1 MKRAVLTFLI
11 CLFASIAF
19 PQETGIIPKP
29 QQVEYQKDSFSWS
42 SDSLKNEKRIRTKIV
57 RSIPA
62 SENESQAYVIK
73 ISPRKISLQAT
84 TEQGLFYAR
93 QSLNQIIKYQNVVT
107 NESEFE
113 IPCMTIT
120 DWPAL
125 EYRGWMDD
133 ISRGPIPTVDFI
145 KKEIR
150 TLAAYKMNFFQLYT
164 EHVFK
169 LESHPD
175 IAPSD
180 GLTAQEIKELTE
192 YAKQYHVEF
201 MGNQQCFAHAE
212 KTLRIPFYYNEI
224 GDTKNNFDPSNPKT
238 YEFLEDVFDEV
249 APAYESKYFNINC
262 DETEGLGSG
271 KAKEYVEKIGK
282 DEAYCAHINKVYD
295 ILKKHG
301 KTVMMWG
308 DIIAKNPSM
317 IDKLPEDMHF
327 VVWSYGAR
335 DNFMEMLKPFKE
347 SGHTFWVATGANC
360 WSTVLPDIQTYMN
373 NIANFARDAH
383 ASGAKGLMNTAWDD
397 YGESMF
403 SSTWHSMIWAAE
415 MSWNPRTGLKYEND
429 FNKLFE
435 IQYFNNKTEDNGA
448 IAVLYDLN
456 EINMG
461 FDELDKPLL
470 EFYPDQVG
478 KESLQKFVSTKDKS
492 HSIFKNISK
501 LIEDGNRNDDILRC
515 AQTAAFR
522 IYVTECKNI
531 LKTQIFNTLQ
541 DPCIE
546 NASETKK
553 AMADFSEKLIALKD
567 MTCQLWDSESRTYSR
582 DIVEARFDKIIQDI
596 NDADKKVFIDN
607 ELRDCKTVISLKTIF
622 NDRDIYYTIDGS
634 EPDKSSTLYD
644 EPFAVE
650 RSCVVKA
657 ISYDENGDSVVSER
671 NILYHKG
678 IGHLKSLNSPA
689 GNYRPEYSGG
699 GDDALLNGV
708 TGSINYKDGN
718 WQGFYGCNADI
729 ELDFGKAEVINSLT
743 INFMTNPFDWIMLP
757 TKVRVYA
764 FPVDITP
771 DMPDTWVKTFTFDD
785 KVPMTG
791 NNIFTKTLDLKGVM
805 TKYLRVVIE
814 NPGVL
819 PAGTPGAGNDSW
831 IFMDEIIVE

>member
-11 CLFASIAF
+11 CLFATIAF

-73 ISPRKISLQAT
+73 ITPKKIILQAT

-93 QSLNQIIKYQNVVT
+93 QSLNQIVKYQNVT
-107 NESEFE
+107 TERSEFE

-180 GLTAQEIKELTE
+180 GLTAQEINELTE
-192 YAKQYHVEF
+192 YAKQYYVEF

-212 KTLRIPFYYNEI
+212 KTLRIPFYYDEI

-415 MSWNPRTGLKYEND
+415 MSWNPGTGLKYEND

>member
-1 MKRAVLTFLI
+1 MKKTALTFLI
-11 CLFASIAF
+11 CLFATIAF
-19 PQETGIIPKP
+19 TQETGIIPKP
-29 QQVEYQKDSFSWS
+29 QQVEYQKGCFSWS
-42 SDSLKNEKRIRTKIV
+42 SDSLKNERRIKTKIV
-57 RSIPA
+57 RNISA
-62 SENESQAYVIK
+62 KENEDQAYVIK

-133 ISRGPIPTVDFI
+133 ISRGPIPTVEFI
-145 KKEIR
+145 KEEIR

-175 IAPSD
+175 IAPAD

-238 YEFLEDVFDEV
+238 YKFLEDVFNEV
-249 APAYESKYFNINC
+249 APAYESEYFNINC

-271 KAKEYVEKIGK
+271 KAKEYVEEVGK

-308 DIIAKNPSM
+308 DIIAKDPSM
-317 IDKLPEDMHF
+317 IDRLPEDVQF

-335 DNFMEMLKPFKE
+335 DSFTEMLKPFKE

-360 WSTVLPDIQTYMN
+360 WSTVFPDTQTYTG
-373 NIANFARDAH
+373 NIANFARDAY

-415 MSWNPRTGLKYEND
+415 MSWNPNTGLEYEDN

-448 IAVLYDLN
+448 IAVLYELD
-456 EINMG
+456 EINMS
-461 FDELDKPLL
+461 FDELDKPML
-470 EFYPDQVG
+470 EFYPDQVS

-492 HSIFKNISK
+492 HSIFRKISK
-501 LIEDGNRNDDILRC
+501 MIEDGSRNDDILLC
-515 AQTAAFR
+515 ARTAAFR

-531 LKTQIFNTLQ
+531 LKVQIYNTLQ
-541 DPCIE
+541 NPNIE
-546 NASETKK
+546 NVNETKK

-567 MTCQLWDSESRTYSR
+567 MTCQLWDSESRAYSR
-582 DIVEARFDKIIQDI
+582 DIVEARFDRIIQDI
-596 NDADKKVFIDN
+596 NDADKKVFISN
-607 ELRDCKTVISLKTIF
+607 ELQDGEPVISLRTIF
-622 NDRDIYYTIDGS
+622 NDKDIYYTTDGS
-634 EPDKSSTLYD
+634 EPDRNSQLFGG
-644 EPFAVE
+644 PFAISS
-650 RSCVVKA
+650 SCVVKA
-657 ISYDENGDSVVSER
+657 ISYDENGDSVISER
-671 NILYHKG
+671 NFLYHKG

-718 WQGFYGCNADI
+718 WQGFYGCDADI
-729 ELDFGKAEVINSLT
+729 ELDFGKAEVVNSLT
-743 INFMTNPFDWIMLP
+743 INFMTNPFDWIMMP
-757 TKVRVYA
+757 AKVKVYA
-764 FPVDITP
+764 FPVDASP
-771 DMPDTWVKTFTFDD
+771 DMPDTWVRTFTFDD

-791 NNIFTKTLDLKGVM
+791 NNIFSKTLDLKGM
-805 TKYLRVVIE
+805 KTKYLRVVIE

-819 PAGTPGAGNDSW
+819 PAGTPGAGYDSW
-831 IFMDEIIVE
+831 IFMDEIVVE

>member
-1 MKRAVLTFLI
+1 MKKKSLTFLI
-11 CLFASIAF
+11 CLLSIIGF
-19 PQETGIIPKP
+19 SQETGIIPKP
-29 QQVEYQKDSFSWS
+29 QQVEYQQGTFSWS
-42 SDSLKNEKRIRTKIV
+42 SDSLKNEKRIKTKIV
-57 RSIPA
+57 RNISA
-62 SENESQAYVIK
+62 KENEDQAYVIK

-133 ISRGPIPTVDFI
+133 ISRGPIPTVEFI
-145 KKEIR
+145 KEEIR

-175 IAPSD
+175 IAPAD

-238 YEFLEDVFDEV
+238 YKFLEDVFNEV
-249 APAYESKYFNINC
+249 APAYESEYFNINC

-282 DEAYCAHINKVYD
+282 DEAYCRHINKVCD
-295 ILKKHG
+295 ILKRHG

-308 DIIAKNPSM
+308 DIIAKDPSM
-317 IDKLPEDMHF
+317 IGKLPEDVQF

-335 DNFMEMLKPFKE
+335 DSFTEMLKPFKE

-360 WSTVLPDIQTYMN
+360 WSTVFPDIQTYMN
-373 NIANFARDAH
+373 NIANFARDAY

-415 MSWNPRTGLKYEND
+415 MAWNPGTGLAYENE

-435 IQYFNNKTEDNGA
+435 IQYFNKDTENNETVA
-448 IAVLYDLN
+448 ALYNLN
-456 EINMG
+456 EINMT
-461 FDELDKPLL
+461 FAELNEPLL
-470 EFYPDQVG
+470 EFYPDQVS

-492 HSIFKNISK
+492 HSIFRKISK
-501 LIEDGNRNDDILRC
+501 MIEDGSRNDDILLC
-515 AQTAAFR
+515 ARTAAFR

-553 AMADFSEKLIALKD
+553 AMTDFYEKVIALRD
-567 MTCQLWDSESRTYSR
+567 MTCRLWDSESRAYSR
-582 DIVEARFDKIIQDI
+582 DIVEARFDRIIQDI
-596 NDADKKVFIDN
+596 NDADKKVFISN
-607 ELRDCKTVISLKTIF
+607 ELQDGEPVISLRTIF
-622 NDRDIYYTIDGS
+622 NDKDIYYTTDGS
-634 EPDKSSTLYD
+634 EPDRNSQLYGG
-644 EPFAVE
+644 PFAISS
-650 RSCVVKA
+650 SCVVKA
-657 ISYDENGDSVVSER
+657 ISYDENGDSVISER
-671 NILYHKG
+671 NFLYHKG

-718 WQGFYGCNADI
+718 WQGFYGCDADI
-729 ELDFGKAEVINSLT
+729 ELDFGKAEIVNSLT
-743 INFMTNPFDWIMLP
+743 INFMTNPFDWIMMP
-757 TKVRVYA
+757 AKVKVYA
-764 FPVDITP
+764 FPVDASP
-771 DMPDTWVKTFTFDD
+771 DMPDTWVRTFTFDD

-791 NNIFTKTLDLKGVM
+791 NNIFTKTLDLKGVK

-819 PAGTPGAGNDSW
+819 PAGTPGAGYDSW
-831 IFMDEIIVE
+831 IFMDEIVVE

>member
-73 ISPRKISLQAT
+73 ITPKKIILQAT

-93 QSLNQIIKYQNVVT
+93 QSLNQIVKYQNVT
-107 NESEFE
+107 TERSEFE

-180 GLTAQEIKELTE
+180 GLTAQEINELTE
-192 YAKQYHVEF
+192 YAKQYYVEF

-212 KTLRIPFYYNEI
+212 KTLRIPFYYDEI

-415 MSWNPRTGLKYEND
+415 MSWNPGTGLKYEND

-596 NDADKKVFIDN
+596 NDADKKAFIDN
-607 ELRDCKTVISLKTIF
+607 ELRDGKTVISLKTIF
-622 NDRDIYYTIDGS
+622 NDKDIYYTTDGN
-634 EPDKSSTLYD
+634 EPNKKSQLYT
-644 EPFAVE
+644 EPFAINS
-650 RSCVVKA
+650 SCNVKA
-657 ISYDENGDSVVSER
+657 ISYDENGDSVISER

-678 IGHLKSLNSPA
+678 IGHLKILNSPA

-718 WQGFYGCNADI
+718 WQGFYGCDADI
-729 ELDFGKAEVINSLT
+729 ELDFGKAEAINSLT
-743 INFMTNPFDWIMLP
+743 INFLTNPFDWIMMP

-764 FPVDITP
+764 FPIDVTP

-791 NNIFTKTLDLKGVM
+791 NNIFTKTLDLKGVK

-831 IFMDEIIVE
+831 IFMDEIVVE

>member
-1 MKRAVLTFLI
+1 MKKSIIAI
-11 CLFASIAF
+11 IILFIGLNMFS
-19 PQETGIIPKP
+19 QETGIIPKP
-29 QQVEYQKDSFSWS
+29 QQVEYKKGMFSWS
-42 SDSLKNEKRIRTKIV
+42 SDSLKNEKRINTKIV
-57 RSIPA
+57 RSISA
-62 SENESQAYVIK
+62 KENESQAYIIK
-73 ISPRKISLQAT
+73 ITPRKVELRAT

-93 QSLNQIIKYQNVVT
+93 QSLNQIIKYQRITT
-107 NESEFE
+107 NKSDFE
-113 IPCMTIT
+113 IPCMTVT

-133 ISRGPIPTVDFI
+133 VSRGPIPTVEFI

-169 LESHPD
+169 LKSHPD
-175 IAPSD
+175 IAPAD

-192 YAKQYHVEF
+192 YAKQYYVEF

-212 KTLRIPFYYNEI
+212 KTLRIPFYYDEI
-224 GDTKNNFDPSNPKT
+224 GDTKDNFDPSNPKT

-249 APAYESKYFNINC
+249 APAYESRYFNINC

-308 DIIAKNPSM
+308 DIIAKNPAM
-317 IDKLPEDMHF
+317 IEKLPEDMQF
-327 VVWSYGAR
+327 VVWSYGAK
-335 DNFMEMLKPFKE
+335 DSFTEMLKPFKE

-360 WSTVLPDIQTYMN
+360 WSTVLPDIQTYMK
-373 NIANFARDAH
+373 NIANFARDAY

-415 MSWNPRTGLKYEND
+415 MAWNPGTGLAYEKE
-429 FNKLFE
+429 FNKLLD
-435 IQYFNNKTEDNGA
+435 IQYFNKDTENNETVA
-448 IAVLYDLN
+448 ALYNLN
-456 EINMG
+456 EINMT
-461 FDELDKPLL
+461 FAELNEPLL
-470 EFYPDQVG
+470 EFYPDQVN
-478 KESLQKFVSTKDKS
+478 KESVAKFKS
-492 HSIFKNISK
+492 LGNKSFSLYNETSGLFK
-501 LIEDGNRNDDILRC
+501 
-515 AQTAAFR
+515 TAAFR
-522 IYVTECKNI
+522 IYVTEYKNI
-531 LKTQIFNTLQ
+531 LKAQIYNTLQ
-541 DPCIE
+541 NPSAE
-546 NASETKK
+546 NVNETKSE
-553 AMADFSEKLIALKD
+553 MADLSEKLNALKD
-567 MTCQLWDSESRTYSR
+567 MTCRLWDSESRGYSR

-596 NDADKKVFIDN
+596 NDADKKVFINN
-607 ELRDCKTVISLKTIF
+607 ELQDGRPVISLKTIF

-634 EPDKSSTLYD
+634 EPNKNSTLYD
-644 EPFAVE
+644 EPFAIE

-657 ISYDENGDSVVSER
+657 ISYDENGDSVVSKR

-699 GDDALLNGV
+699 GNDALLNGV
-708 TGSINYKDGN
+708 TGSNNYKDGN
-718 WQGFYGCNADI
+718 WQGFYGCNADL

-743 INFMTNPFDWIMLP
+743 INFMTNPFDWIMMP

-764 FPVDITP
+764 FPVDATP

-785 KVPMTG
+785 EVPMSG
-791 NNIFTKTLDLKGVM
+791 NNIFTKTLDLKGVK

>member
-1 MKRAVLTFLI
+1 MKKSIIAI
-11 CLFASIAF
+11 IILFIGLNMFS
-19 PQETGIIPKP
+19 QETGIIPKP
-29 QQVEYQKDSFSWS
+29 QQVEYKKGVFSWS
-42 SDSLKNEKRIRTKIV
+42 SDSLKNEKRIKTKIV
-57 RSIPA
+57 RSISA
-62 SENESQAYVIK
+62 KENESQAYIIK
-73 ISPRKISLQAT
+73 ITPRKIELRAT

-93 QSLNQIIKYQNVVT
+93 QSLNQIIKYQRITT
-107 NESEFE
+107 NKSDFE
-113 IPCMTIT
+113 IPCMTVT

-133 ISRGPIPTVDFI
+133 ISRGPIPTVEFI
-145 KKEIR
+145 KKGIR
-150 TLAAYKMNFFQLYT
+150 TLAAYKMNFLQLYT

-169 LESHPD
+169 LKSHPD
-175 IAPSD
+175 IAPAD

-212 KTLRIPFYYNEI
+212 KTLRIPFYYDEI
-224 GDTKNNFDPSNPKT
+224 GDTKDNFDPSNPKT

-249 APAYESKYFNINC
+249 APAYESRYFNINC

-308 DIIAKNPSM
+308 DIIAKNPAM
-317 IDKLPEDMHF
+317 IEKLPEDMQF
-327 VVWSYGAR
+327 VVWSYGAK
-335 DNFMEMLKPFKE
+335 DSFMEMLKPFKE

-360 WSTVLPDIQTYMN
+360 WSTVLPDIQTYMK
-373 NIANFARDAH
+373 NIANFARDAY

-403 SSTWHSMIWAAE
+403 STTWHSMIWAAE
-415 MSWNPRTGLKYEND
+415 MAWNPETGLAYEKE
-429 FNKLFE
+429 FNKLFD
-435 IQYFNNKTEDNGA
+435 IQHFNKDTENNETVA
-448 IAVLYDLN
+448 ALYNLN
-456 EINMG
+456 EINMT
-461 FDELDKPLL
+461 FAELNEPLL
-470 EFYPDQVG
+470 EFYPDQVS
-478 KESLQKFVSTKDKS
+478 KESVEKFKS
-492 HSIFKNISK
+492 IGNKSFSLYNETSGLFK
-501 LIEDGNRNDDILRC
+501 
-515 AQTAAFR
+515 TAAFR
-522 IYVTECKNI
+522 IYVTEYKNI
-531 LKTQIFNTLQ
+531 LKAQIYNTLQ
-541 DPCIE
+541 NPSAE
-546 NASETKK
+546 NVNETKSE
-553 AMADFSEKLIALKD
+553 MADLSEKLNALKD
-567 MTCQLWDSESRTYSR
+567 MTCRLWDSESRDYSR
-582 DIVEARFDKIIQDI
+582 DIVESRFDKIIQDI
-596 NDADKKVFIDN
+596 NNVDKKVFINN
-607 ELRDCKTVISLKTIF
+607 ELQDGRPVISLKTIF
-622 NDRDIYYTIDGS
+622 NDRDIYYTIDGC
-634 EPDKSSTLYD
+634 EPDKNSTLYD
-644 EPFAVE
+644 EPFAIK

-657 ISYDENGDSVVSER
+657 ISYDENGDSVVSKR

-708 TGSINYKDGN
+708 TGSNNYKDGN
-718 WQGFYGCNADI
+718 WQGFYGCNADL

-743 INFMTNPFDWIMLP
+743 INFMTNPFDWIMMP

-764 FPVDITP
+764 FPVDATP

-785 KVPMTG
+785 EVPMSG
-791 NNIFTKTLDLKGVM
+791 NNIFTKTLDLKGVK

>member
-1 MKRAVLTFLI
+1 MKKSILTTVI
-11 CLFASIAF
+11 LFIGLIAF
-19 PQETGIIPKP
+19 SQETGIIPKP
-29 QQVEYQKDSFSWS
+29 QQIEYQKGYFAWS
-42 SDSLKNEKRIRTKIV
+42 SDQLKNEKRIKTKLV
-57 RSIPA
+57 KSIPA
-62 SENESQAYVIK
+62 KENERQAYIIK
-73 ISPRKISLQAT
+73 ITPRKIVLQAT

-93 QSLNQIIKYQNVVT
+93 QSLNQIIKYQNVT
-107 NESEFE
+107 TSKSEFE

-133 ISRGPIPTVDFI
+133 VSRGPIPTVDFI

-150 TLAAYKMNFFQLYT
+150 TLASYKMNFFQLYT

-175 IAPSD
+175 IAPAD

-212 KTLRIPFYYNEI
+212 KTLMIQHYYDEI

-238 YEFLEDVFDEV
+238 YKFLEDVFSEV
-249 APAYESKYFNINC
+249 APAYESGYFNINC

-271 KAKEYVEKIGK
+271 KAKEYVEKTGK
-282 DEAYCAHINKVYD
+282 DKAYCEHINKVCD
-295 ILKKHG
+295 ILKRHG

-317 IDKLPEDMHF
+317 IDKLPENVQF
-327 VVWSYGAR
+327 VVWSYGAS
-335 DNFMEMLKPFKE
+335 DSFTEMLRPFKE

-360 WSTVLPDIQTYMN
+360 WNTVFPDIQTYMK
-373 NIANFARDAH
+373 NIANFARDAY

-415 MSWNPRTGLKYEND
+415 TAWHPKTGLEYEDD

-435 IQYFNNKTEDNGA
+435 IQYFNKKTENNE
-448 IAVLYDLN
+448 AVAAFYNLN
-456 EINMG
+456 EINMT

-470 EFYPDQVG
+470 EFYPDQVS
-478 KESLQKFVSTKDKS
+478 KENISKFVSIKDKS
-492 HSIFKNISK
+492 YNIYKNISE
-501 LIEDGNRNDDILRC
+501 LISDKNHDDDILRC
-515 AQTAAFR
+515 ALTASFR

-531 LKTQIFNTLQ
+531 LKAQIFNTLQ
-541 DPCIE
+541 DPCVE
-546 NASETKK
+546 NANETKK
-553 AMADFSEKLIALKD
+553 AMADFCEKLIALKN
-567 MTCQLWDSESRTYSR
+567 MTCQLWDTESRAYSR

-596 NDADKKVFIDN
+596 NDTDKKVFISN
-607 ELRDCKTVISLKTIF
+607 ELQDGTPVISLKTIF
-622 NDRDIYYTIDGS
+622 NDKNIYYTTDGS
-634 EPDKSSTLYD
+634 EPDWNSQLYTR
-644 EPFAVE
+644 PFAISN
-650 RSCVVKA
+650 SCVVKA
-657 ISYDENGDSVVSER
+657 ISYDENGGSAVSER
-671 NILYHKG
+671 TILYHKG
-678 IGHLKSLNSPA
+678 IGHLKRLNSPA

-708 TGSINYKDGN
+708 TGSNNYKDGN

-729 ELDFGKAEVINSLT
+729 ELDFGKAEVVNSLT
-743 INFMTNPFDWIMLP
+743 INFLTNPLDWIMMP
-757 TKVRVYA
+757 AKVTVYA
-764 FPVDITP
+764 FPVDATP
-771 DMPDTWVKTFTFDD
+771 DMPDTWVKTFTFND
-785 KVPMTG
+785 KVPMSG
-791 NNIFTKTLDLKGVM
+791 NNIFTKTLNLKGVK
-805 TKYLRVVIE
+805 TRHLRVTIE

>member
-73 ISPRKISLQAT
+73 ITPKKIILQAT

-93 QSLNQIIKYQNVVT
+93 QSLNQIVKYQNVT
-107 NESEFE
+107 TERSEFE

-180 GLTAQEIKELTE
+180 GLTAQEINELTE
-192 YAKQYHVEF
+192 YAKQYYVEF

-212 KTLRIPFYYNEI
+212 KTLRIPFYYDEI

-708 TGSINYKDGN
+708 TGSENYKDGN

-771 DMPDTWVKTFTFDD
+771 DIPDTWVKTFTFDD

-819 PAGTPGAGNDSW
+819 PAGTPGAGDDSW

>member
-1 MKRAVLTFLI
+1 M
-11 CLFASIAF
+11 
-19 PQETGIIPKP
+19 
-29 QQVEYQKDSFSWS
+29 
-42 SDSLKNEKRIRTKIV
+42 KNEKYIKTKIV
-57 RSIPA
+57 KKIPA
-62 SENESQAYVIK
+62 KENERQAYIIK
-73 ISPRKISLQAT
+73 ITPKKIILQAT

-93 QSLNQIIKYQNVVT
+93 QSLNQIVKYQNVT
-107 NESEFE
+107 TKKLNFE

-133 ISRGPIPTVDFI
+133 ISRGPIPTVEFI
-145 KKEIR
+145 KEEIR

-175 IAPSD
+175 IAPAD

-212 KTLRIPFYYNEI
+212 KTLRIPHYYDEI
-224 GDTKNNFDPSNPKT
+224 GDTKDNFDPSNPKT
-238 YEFLEDVFDEV
+238 YKFLEDVFNEV
-249 APAYESKYFNINC
+249 APAYESEYFNINC

-271 KAKEYVEKIGK
+271 KAKEYVEEVGK

-295 ILKKHG
+295 ILKRHD

-308 DIIAKNPSM
+308 DIIAKDPSM
-317 IDKLPEDMHF
+317 IDRLPEDVQF

-335 DNFMEMLKPFKE
+335 DSFTEMLKPFKE
-347 SGHTFWVATGANC
+347 SEHTFWVATGANC
-360 WSTVLPDIQTYMN
+360 WSTVFPDIQTYTE
-373 NIANFARDAH
+373 NIANFARDAY

-415 MSWNPRTGLKYEND
+415 TAWSPDTGLEYKDN

-435 IQYFNNKTEDNGA
+435 IQYFNNKTKDNET
-448 IAVLYDLN
+448 IAALDELD
-456 EINMG
+456 EINMS
-461 FDELDKPLL
+461 FDELDKPML
-470 EFYPDQVG
+470 EFYPDQVS
-478 KESLQKFVSTKDKS
+478 KESLQKFVSAKDKS
-492 HSIFKNISK
+492 HSIFRKISK

-531 LKTQIFNTLQ
+531 LKVQIYNTLQ
-541 DPCIE
+541 NPCIE

-567 MTCQLWDSESRTYSR
+567 MTCQLWDSESRAYSR
-582 DIVEARFDKIIQDI
+582 DIVEARFDRIIQDI
-596 NDADKKVFIDN
+596 NDADKKVFISN
-607 ELRDCKTVISLKTIF
+607 ELQDGEPVISLRTIF
-622 NDRDIYYTIDGS
+622 NDKDIYYTTDGS
-634 EPDKSSTLYD
+634 EPDRNSQLYGG
-644 EPFAVE
+644 PFAISS
-650 RSCVVKA
+650 SCVVKA
-657 ISYDENGDSVVSER
+657 ISYDENGDSVISER
-671 NILYHKG
+671 NFLYHKG

-718 WQGFYGCNADI
+718 WQGFYGCDADI
-729 ELDFGKAEVINSLT
+729 ELDFGKAEIVNSLT
-743 INFMTNPFDWIMLP
+743 INFMTNPFDWIMMP
-757 TKVRVYA
+757 TKVKVYA
-764 FPVDITP
+764 FPVDASP
-771 DMPDTWVKTFTFDD
+771 DMPDTWVRTFTFDD

-791 NNIFTKTLDLKGVM
+791 NNIFSKTLNLNGIK

-819 PAGTPGAGNDSW
+819 PAGTPGAGYDSW
-831 IFMDEIIVE
+831 IFMDEIVVE

>member
-1 MKRAVLTFLI
+1 MKKTALTFLI
-11 CLFASIAF
+11 CLFATIAF
-19 PQETGIIPKP
+19 TQETGIIPKP
-29 QQVEYQKDSFSWS
+29 QQVEYQKGCFSWS
-42 SDSLKNEKRIRTKIV
+42 SDSLKNERRIKTKIV
-57 RSIPA
+57 RNISA
-62 SENESQAYVIK
+62 KENEDQAYVIK

-133 ISRGPIPTVDFI
+133 ISRGPIPTVEFI
-145 KKEIR
+145 KEEIR

-175 IAPSD
+175 IAPAD

-238 YEFLEDVFDEV
+238 YKFLEDVFNEV
-249 APAYESKYFNINC
+249 APAYESEYFNINC

-271 KAKEYVEKIGK
+271 KAKEYVEEVGK

-308 DIIAKNPSM
+308 DIIAKDPSM
-317 IDKLPEDMHF
+317 IGKLPEDVQF

-335 DNFMEMLKPFKE
+335 DSFTEMLKPFKE
-347 SGHTFWVATGANC
+347 SEHTFWVATGANC
-360 WSTVLPDIQTYMN
+360 WSTVFPDIQTYTE
-373 NIANFARDAH
+373 NIANFARDAY

-403 SSTWHSMIWAAE
+403 SSTWHSMIWTAE
-415 MSWNPRTGLKYEND
+415 MSWNPGTGLKYEND

-435 IQYFNNKTEDNGA
+435 IQYFNNKTENNGA

-461 FDELDKPLL
+461 FDELDKPML
-470 EFYPDQVG
+470 EFYPDQVS

-492 HSIFKNISK
+492 HSIFRKISK
-501 LIEDGNRNDDILRC
+501 MIEDGSRNDDILLC
-515 AQTAAFR
+515 ARTAAFR

-567 MTCQLWDSESRTYSR
+567 MTCQLWDSESRAYSR
-582 DIVEARFDKIIQDI
+582 DIVETRFDRIIQDI
-596 NDADKKVFIDN
+596 NDADKKVFISN
-607 ELRDCKTVISLKTIF
+607 ELQDGEPVISLRTIF
-622 NDRDIYYTIDGS
+622 NDKDIYYTTDGS
-634 EPDKSSTLYD
+634 EPDRNSQLYGVHFAISS
-644 EPFAVE
+644 
-650 RSCVVKA
+650 SCVVKA
-657 ISYDENGDSVVSER
+657 MSYDENGDSVISER
-671 NILYHKG
+671 NFLYHKG

-708 TGSINYKDGN
+708 TGSENYKDGN
-718 WQGFYGCNADI
+718 WQGFYGCDADI

-743 INFMTNPFDWIMLP
+743 INFMTNPFDWIMMP
-757 TKVRVYA
+757 TKVKVYA
-764 FPVDITP
+764 FPVDASP
-771 DMPDTWVKTFTFDD
+771 DMPDTWVRTFTFDD

-791 NNIFTKTLDLKGVM
+791 NNIFTKTLDLKGVK

-819 PAGTPGAGNDSW
+819 PAGTPGAGYDSW
-831 IFMDEIIVE
+831 IFMDEIVVK

>member
-1 MKRAVLTFLI
+1 MKKLSLTILI
-11 CLFASIAF
+11 CLFSIIGF
-19 PQETGIIPKP
+19 SQETGIIPKP
-29 QQVEYQKDSFSWS
+29 QQIEYQQGTFSWS
-42 SDSLKNEKRIRTKIV
+42 IDSLKNEKCIKTKIV
-57 RSIPA
+57 KDISA
-62 SENESQAYVIK
+62 KENKSQAYVIK
-73 ISPRKISLQAT
+73 ITPKKIELQAT

-93 QSLNQIIKYQNVVT
+93 QSLNQIIKYQRVT
-107 NESEFE
+107 TGKSEFE

-133 ISRGPIPTVDFI
+133 ISRGPIPTMDFI

-175 IAPSD
+175 IAPTD

-192 YAKQYHVEF
+192 YAKQYYVEF

-212 KTLRIPFYYNEI
+212 KTLRIQHYYDEI

-238 YEFLEDVFDEV
+238 YEFLEDVFSEV

-271 KAKEYVEKIGK
+271 KAKEYVEKTGK
-282 DEAYCAHINKVYD
+282 DEAYCEHINKVYD
-295 ILKKHG
+295 ILKKYD

-308 DIIAKNPSM
+308 DIIAKNPAM
-317 IDKLPEDMHF
+317 IDKLPKDMQF
-327 VVWSYGAR
+327 VVWSYGAS
-335 DNFMEMLKPFKE
+335 DSFMDMLKPFKE

-360 WSTVLPDIQTYMN
+360 WSTVFPDIQTYMT
-373 NIANFARDAH
+373 NIANFSRDAY

-415 MSWNPRTGLKYEND
+415 MSWNPGTGLNYEEN

-435 IQYFNNKTEDNGA
+435 IQYFDIQSEDYKVFNLLSGLSDLR
-448 IAVLYDLN
+448 ISFSKLN
-456 EINMG
+456 E
-461 FDELDKPLL
+461 PLL
-470 EFYPDQVG
+470 EFYPEQVG
-478 KESLQKFVSTKDKS
+478 YENMVKFEKIEGKYNDLYNEFFKLIWEVGYNNDIVTFAYAASYRNYISSCKDVLKAQIYNTLQYPSRT
-492 HSIFKNISK
+492 NISK
-501 LIEDGNRNDDILRC
+501 
-515 AQTAAFR
+515 TKAAMTSF
-522 IYVTECKNI
+522 
-531 LKTQIFNTLQ
+531 TQDLQ
-541 DPCIE
+541 
-546 NASETKK
+546 
-553 AMADFSEKLIALKD
+553 ALKE
-567 MTCQLWDSESRTYSR
+567 MTCYLWNTESRAYSR

-596 NDADKKVFIDN
+596 NDTDKKVFINN
-607 ELRDCKTVISLKTIF
+607 ELQDGVPVISLKTVF
-622 NDRDIYYTIDGS
+622 NDKDIYYTTDGS
-634 EPDKSSTLYD
+634 EPNKDSKLYD
-644 EPFAVE
+644 EPFAIDH
-650 RSCVVKA
+650 SCIVKA
-657 ISYDENGDSVVSER
+657 ISYDESGNSVISER

-678 IGHLKSLNSPA
+678 MGHLKSLNSPA

-708 TGSINYKDGN
+708 TGSENYKDGN
-718 WQGFYGCNADI
+718 WQGFYGCDANI
-729 ELDFGKAEVINSLT
+729 ELDFGKAEVVNSLT

-757 TKVRVYA
+757 TRVRVYA
-764 FPVDITP
+764 FPIDATP

-785 KVPMTG
+785 KVPMSG
-791 NNIFTKTLDLKGVM
+791 NHIFTKVLDLKGVK

-814 NPGVL
+814 NPGLL
-819 PAGTPGAGNDSW
+819 PAGTPGAGYESW

>member
-1 MKRAVLTFLI
+1 MKKSSLTLLI
-11 CLFASIAF
+11 CLLSMIVFS
-19 PQETGIIPKP
+19 QETGIIPKP
-29 QQVEYQKDSFSWS
+29 QQVEYQRGTFSWS
-42 SDSLKNEKRIRTKIV
+42 SDSLKNEKNIKAKLV
-57 RSIPA
+57 RHIPA
-62 SENESQAYVIK
+62 KENESQAYVIK
-73 ISPRKISLQAT
+73 ITPKKIFLQAT
-84 TEQGLFYAR
+84 TGQGLFYAR
-93 QSLNQIIKYQNVVT
+93 QSLNQIVKYQNVT
-107 NESEFE
+107 TGKTEFE

-133 ISRGPIPTVDFI
+133 ISRGPIPTMDFI

-175 IAPSD
+175 IAPTD
-180 GLTAQEIKELTE
+180 GLTSQEIKELTE

-201 MGNQQCFAHAE
+201 IGNQQCFAHAE
-212 KTLRIPFYYNEI
+212 KTLRIPFYCNEI
-224 GDTKNNFDPSNPKT
+224 GDTKSNFDPSNPKT
-238 YEFLEDVFDEV
+238 YKFLEDVFSEV
-249 APAYESKYFNINC
+249 LPAYESEYFNINC

-271 KAKEYVEKIGK
+271 KAKEYVEKTGK
-282 DEAYCAHINKVYD
+282 DEAYCEHINKVYD

-308 DIIAKNPSM
+308 DIIAKNPAM
-317 IDKLPEDMHF
+317 IDRLPEDVQF

-335 DNFMEMLKPFKE
+335 DSFMEMLKPFKE

-360 WSTVLPDIQTYMN
+360 WNTVSPDIQIYMN

-415 MSWNPRTGLKYEND
+415 MAWNPKPGLDYEEK

-435 IQYFNNKTEDNGA
+435 IQYFNKKTENKD
-448 IAVLYDLN
+448 AVTALYSLN
-456 EINMG
+456 EINMSL
-461 FDELDKPLL
+461 DELDKPLL
-470 EFYPDQVG
+470 EFYPDQVS
-478 KESLQKFVSTKDKS
+478 KENTLKFESAKDKS
-492 HSIFKNISK
+492 CDIHKKISE
-501 LIEDGNRNDDILRC
+501 LIEENYDDGILRC
-515 AQTAAFR
+515 AHVAAFR
-522 IYVTECKNI
+522 IHVAECKNI
-531 LKTQIFNTLQ
+531 LKAQIYNTLQ
-541 DPCIE
+541 NPCIE
-546 NASETKK
+546 NVNETKK

-567 MTCQLWDSESRTYSR
+567 MTCRLWDTESRAYSR

-596 NDADKKVFIDN
+596 NDTDKKVFIFN
-607 ELRDCKTVISLKTIF
+607 ELQDGKPVISLKTIF
-622 NDRDIYYTIDGS
+622 NDKKIYYTTDGK
-634 EPDKSSTLYD
+634 EPNKNSQLYD
-644 EPFAVE
+644 RPFAINS
-650 RSCVVKA
+650 SCIVKA
-657 ISYDENGDSVVSER
+657 ISYDENGDSVISER
-671 NILYHKG
+671 SFLYHKG
-678 IGHLKSLNSPA
+678 LGHLKRLNSPA

-708 TGSINYKDGN
+708 TGSENYKDGN

-729 ELDFGKAEVINSLT
+729 ELDFSKAEVVNSLT
-743 INFMTNPFDWIMLP
+743 INFMTNPFDWIMMP
-757 TKVRVYA
+757 AKVRVYA
-764 FPVDITP
+764 FPVDTTP

-785 KVPMTG
+785 KVPVSG
-791 NNIFTKTLDLKGVM
+791 NHIFSKTLDLKGVK

-819 PAGTPGAGNDSW
+819 PAGTPGAGYDSW
-831 IFMDEIIVE
+831 IFMDEIVVE

>member
-1 MKRAVLTFLI
+1 MKKKSLTFLI
-11 CLFASIAF
+11 CLLSIIGF
-19 PQETGIIPKP
+19 SQETGIIPKP
-29 QQVEYQKDSFSWS
+29 QQVEYQQGTFSWS
-42 SDSLKNEKRIRTKIV
+42 SDSLKNEKYIKTKIV
-57 RSIPA
+57 KKIPA
-62 SENESQAYVIK
+62 KENERQAYIIK
-73 ISPRKISLQAT
+73 ITPKKIILQAT

-93 QSLNQIIKYQNVVT
+93 QSLNQIVKYQNVT
-107 NESEFE
+107 TKKLNFE

-192 YAKQYHVEF
+192 YAKQHYVEF

-212 KTLRIPFYYNEI
+212 KTLRIPYYYDEI

-238 YEFLEDVFDEV
+238 YKFLEDVFNEV

-271 KAKEYVEKIGK
+271 KAKEYVEKVGK

-308 DIIAKNPSM
+308 DIIAKNPAM
-317 IDKLPEDMHF
+317 IDKLPEDMQF

-335 DNFMEMLKPFKE
+335 DSFMEMLKPFKE

-360 WSTVLPDIQTYMN
+360 WSTVFPDIQTYMT

-415 MSWNPRTGLKYEND
+415 MAWNPGTGLEYENE

-435 IQYFNNKTEDNGA
+435 IQYFNKSTKDNET
-448 IAVLYDLN
+448 IAAFYNLN
-456 EINMG
+456 EINMS
-461 FDELDKPLL
+461 FAELNEPLL
-470 EFYPDQVG
+470 EFYPDQVS
-478 KESLQKFVSTKDKS
+478 KESVAKFKS
-492 HSIFKNISK
+492 
-501 LIEDGNRNDDILRC
+501 LGNRSFSLYNETSGLFK
-515 AQTAAFR
+515 TAAFR
-522 IYVTECKNI
+522 IYVTEHKNI
-531 LKTQIFNTLQ
+531 LKAQIYNTLQ
-541 DPCIE
+541 NPSIE
-546 NASETKK
+546 NVNETKK
-553 AMADFSEKLIALKD
+553 AMAEFSEKLCVLKE
-567 MTCQLWDSESRTYSR
+567 MTCRLWDSESRAYSR

-596 NDADKKVFIDN
+596 SDADKKVFISN
-607 ELRDCKTVISLKTIF
+607 ELQDGRPVISLKTIF
-622 NDRDIYYTIDGS
+622 NDRDIYYTTDGS
-634 EPDKSSTLYD
+634 EPDKRSTLYD
-644 EPFAVE
+644 EPFYIE
-650 RSCVVKA
+650 RSCAVKA
-657 ISYDENGDSVVSER
+657 TSYDDNGDNVVSER

-678 IGHLKSLNSPA
+678 MGHLKSLNSPA

-729 ELDFGKAEVINSLT
+729 ELDFGKAEVVNSLT
-743 INFMTNPFDWIMLP
+743 INFLTNPFDWIMMP

-764 FPVDITP
+764 FPIDASP

-785 KVPMTG
+785 KVPMSG
-791 NNIFTKTLDLKGVM
+791 NKIFTKTLNLKGLK
-805 TKYLRVVIE
+805 TKYLRIVIE

-819 PAGTPGAGNDSW
+819 PAGTPGAGNNSW
-831 IFMDEIIVE
+831 IFMDEIVVE

>member
-73 ISPRKISLQAT
+73 ITPKKIILQAT

-93 QSLNQIIKYQNVVT
+93 QSLNQIVKYQNVT
-107 NESEFE
+107 TERSEFE

-180 GLTAQEIKELTE
+180 GLTAQEINELTE
-192 YAKQYHVEF
+192 YAKQYYVEF

-212 KTLRIPFYYNEI
+212 KTLRIPFYYDEI

-415 MSWNPRTGLKYEND
+415 MSWNPGTGLKYEND

-435 IQYFNNKTEDNGA
+435 IQYFNNKTKDNGA

-461 FDELDKPLL
+461 FDELNEPLL
-470 EFYPDQVG
+470 EFYPDQVS
-478 KESLQKFVSTKDKS
+478 KESVAKFKS
-492 HSIFKNISK
+492 
-501 LIEDGNRNDDILRC
+501 LGNRSFSLYNETSGLFK
-515 AQTAAFR
+515 TAAFR
-522 IYVTECKNI
+522 IYVTEHKNI
-531 LKTQIFNTLQ
+531 LKAQIYNTLQ
-541 DPCIE
+541 NPCIE
-546 NASETKK
+546 NVNETKK
-553 AMADFSEKLIALKD
+553 AMAEFSEKLYVLKD
-567 MTCQLWDSESRTYSR
+567 MTCRLWDSESRGYSR

-596 NDADKKVFIDN
+596 SDADKKVFISN
-607 ELRDCKTVISLKTIF
+607 ELQDGRPVISLKTIF
-622 NDRDIYYTIDGS
+622 NDRDIYYTTDGS
-634 EPDKSSTLYD
+634 EPDKNSQLYD
-644 EPFAVE
+644 EPFAIE

-708 TGSINYKDGN
+708 TGSENYKDGN
-718 WQGFYGCNADI
+718 WQGFYGCDADI
-729 ELDFGKAEVINSLT
+729 ELDFGKAEIVNSLT
-743 INFMTNPFDWIMLP
+743 INFMTNPFDWIMMP
-757 TKVRVYA
+757 TKVKVYA
-764 FPVDITP
+764 FPIDVTP

-791 NNIFTKTLDLKGVM
+791 NNIFTKTLDLKGVK

-831 IFMDEIIVE
+831 IFMDEIVVE

>member
-1 MKRAVLTFLI
+1 MKKTALTFLI
-11 CLFASIAF
+11 CLFATIAF
-19 PQETGIIPKP
+19 TQETGIIPKP
-29 QQVEYQKDSFSWS
+29 QQVEYQKGCFSWS
-42 SDSLKNEKRIRTKIV
+42 SDSLKNEKRIKTKIV
-57 RSIPA
+57 RNISA
-62 SENESQAYVIK
+62 KENEDQAYVIK
-73 ISPRKISLQAT
+73 ISPSKISLQAT

-133 ISRGPIPTVDFI
+133 ISRGPIPTVEFI
-145 KKEIR
+145 KEEIR

-175 IAPSD
+175 IAPAD

-238 YEFLEDVFDEV
+238 YKFLEDVFNEV
-249 APAYESKYFNINC
+249 APAYESEYFNINC

-271 KAKEYVEKIGK
+271 KAKEYVEEVGK

-295 ILKKHG
+295 ILKRHD

-308 DIIAKNPSM
+308 DIIAKDPSM
-317 IDKLPEDMHF
+317 IDRLPEDVQF

-335 DNFMEMLKPFKE
+335 DSFAEMLKPFKE
-347 SGHTFWVATGANC
+347 SGYTFWVATGANC
-360 WSTVLPDIQTYMN
+360 WSTVFPDIQTYTE
-373 NIANFARDAH
+373 NIANFARDAY

-415 MSWNPRTGLKYEND
+415 MSWNPGTGLKYEND

-478 KESLQKFVSTKDKS
+478 KESLQKFVSAKDKS
-492 HSIFKNISK
+492 HSIFRKISK
-501 LIEDGNRNDDILRC
+501 MIEDGSRNDDILLC
-515 AQTAAFR
+515 ARTAAFR

-531 LKTQIFNTLQ
+531 LKVQIYNTLQ
-541 DPCIE
+541 NPNIE
-546 NASETKK
+546 NVNETKK
-553 AMADFSEKLIALKD
+553 AMTDFYEKVIALRD
-567 MTCQLWDSESRTYSR
+567 MTGRLWDSESRAYSR
-582 DIVEARFDKIIQDI
+582 DIVEARFDRIIQDI
-596 NDADKKVFIDN
+596 NDADKKVFISN
-607 ELRDCKTVISLKTIF
+607 ELQDGEPVISLKTIF
-622 NDRDIYYTIDGS
+622 NDKDIYYTTDGS
-634 EPDKSSTLYD
+634 EPDRNSQLYGV
-644 EPFAVE
+644 PFAISS
-650 RSCVVKA
+650 SCVVKA
-657 ISYDENGDSVVSER
+657 MSYDENGDSVISER
-671 NILYHKG
+671 NFLYHKG

-718 WQGFYGCNADI
+718 WQGFYGCDADI
-729 ELDFGKAEVINSLT
+729 ELDFGKAEIVNSLT
-743 INFMTNPFDWIMLP
+743 INFMTNPFDWIMMP
-757 TKVRVYA
+757 AKVKVYA
-764 FPVDITP
+764 FPVDASP
-771 DMPDTWVKTFTFDD
+771 DIPDTWVRTYTFDD

-791 NNIFTKTLDLKGVM
+791 NNIFSKTLNLNGIK

-819 PAGTPGAGNDSW
+819 PAETPGAGYDSW
-831 IFMDEIIVE
+831 IFMDEIVVE